1 MHKCYN
7 KYDILSWKRPEVA
20 CGSGYGKDCKLQLSN
35 YGGVF
40 KGWLSVIGGE
50 VVIPDVDDYGSQ
62 LADRCLECVYVC
74 VHMCILCSP
83 IWLGS
88 AECSF
93 LHSEKV

>member
-1 MHKCYN
+1 MTFYLEKDL
-7 KYDILSWKRPEVA
+7 KLPVEVGMGRIA
-20 CGSGYGKDCKLQLSN
+20 SGSNPSN
-35 YGGVF
+35 YGVF

-50 VVIPDVDDYGSQ
+50 VVILDADDYGSQ
-62 LADRCLECVYVC
+62 LAGRCLKCVYVCVC